1 MNNNLDQR
9 NITMNK
15 LKIEVGIIIVLMIC
29 LCITTVALAF
39 SSVTT
44 KNTFQTD
51 AIDIILNN
59 GNKIISENDQ
69 SIAPGKTIVTTFPL
83 KNNSD
88 HDVYYRL
95 YFYNIKDGEGNLAD
109 FLDVKIKL
117 VSTGETLYENTM
129 PNLIRSKVNPI
140 KTPLKAHE
148 EIMLEATFF
157 LPESAKNNLQG
168 EGVTF
173 DFVAEAVQS
182 ANNDEMNFG
191 DETSPIDPDDIIAS
205 IEDESTEDSGIDS
218 DNDGKIDSEDSED
231 NKDSEDSENPE
242 DSTTV
247 AGDVGSDT
255 AEAEDDISTPT
266 N

>member
-1 MNNNLDQR
+1 
-9 NITMNK
+9 MNK

-205 IEDESTEDSGIDS
+205 IEDESTDDSGVNS
-218 DNDGKIDSEDSED
+218 SNDGKIDGEDSESSEDSA
-231 NKDSEDSENPE
+231 
-242 DSTTV
+242 TV
-247 AGDVGSDT
+247 AIDNDT
-255 AEAEDDISTPT
+255 DSAKADDADATDTNTNDDISTPT